1 MMADEGF
8 LQRWSRLKREPVV
21 DAPAG
26 KTPAAMEKAAQGLPT
41 LDDVAQLTA
50 ESDFS
55 VFVSQGVDKAV
66 QRMAMKKLFADPH
79 FSLMDGLDVYID
91 DYTKAD
97 PVSEAMLA
105 SLHHA
110 RDLFT
115 RAANAEAERAQRL
128 APGGVTG
135 QGAAALAGHARAM
148 DGASDGADKDD
159 LTAQRDETQ
168 QGARGA
174 T

>member
-1 MMADEGF
+1 MADERF
-8 LQRWSRLKREPVV
+8 LQRWSRLKREPRM
-21 DAPAG
+21 DAPAE
-26 KTPAAMEKAAQGLPT
+26 KAPAAMEKAAPNLPT
-41 LDDVAQLTA
+41 LEDVAQLTA

-79 FSLMDGLDVYID
+79 FGLMDGLDVYID
-91 DYTKAD
+91 DYTLAD

-110 RDLFT
+110 RDIFT
-115 RAANAEAERAQRL
+115 RAANAETERAQRL
-128 APGGVTG
+128 APGGAPE
-135 QGAAALAGHARAM
+135 QQAAAVAGQM
-148 DGASDGADKDD
+148 DGKSDGADKGDPE
-159 LTAQRDETQ
+159 AHRDEMRQ
-168 QGARGA
+168 AARGA

>member
-1 MMADEGF
+1 MMADERF
-8 LQRWSRLKREPVV
+8 LQRWSRLKREPLM
-21 DAPAG
+21 DAPAE
-26 KTPAAMEKAAQGLPT
+26 KAPAAMEKAAPGLPT
-41 LDDVAQLTA
+41 LEDVAQLTA

-110 RDLFT
+110 RDIFT

-128 APGGVTG
+128 APGGALE
-135 QGAAALAGHARAM
+135 QQAAAAPGQT
-148 DGASDGADKDD
+148 DGKSDGADKGEPE
-159 LTAQRDETQ
+159 AQRDETRRA
-168 QGARGA
+168 ARGA

>member
-1 MMADEGF
+1 MADERF
-8 LQRWSRLKREPVV
+8 LQRWSRLKREPLM
-21 DAPAG
+21 DAPAE
-26 KTPAAMEKAAQGLPT
+26 KAPAAMERAAPGLPT
-41 LDDVAQLTA
+41 LEDAAQLTA

-79 FSLMDGLDVYID
+79 FGLMDGLDVYID

-110 RDLFT
+110 RDIFT

-128 APGGVTG
+128 APGGAPEQQAAAATG
-135 QGAAALAGHARAM
+135 QT
-148 DGASDGADKDD
+148 DGKSDGAHKGEPEV
-159 LTAQRDETQ
+159 QRDDTRRA
-168 QGARGA
+168 ARGA